1 MSKISIE
8 LAEGWA
14 IDELNKLVEI
24 LVSNVDKKTVENEPS
39 VRLCNYM
46 DVYSNDYITS
56 NIDFMNATASKSQI
70 SKFKIEEG
78 DVMITKDSETPDDIG
93 IAAVSLEN
101 FEDVICGYH
110 LALLKPKK
118 DKIVGVF
125 LAKQL
130 GQYQVNRQF
139 ANRAN
144 GSTRYGLTLNVIET
158 ALIPYPISIDKQ
170 NKIALILT
178 TCDTVIEQ
186 TQSAIAKYKAI
197 KQGLLHD
204 LFTRGLD
211 ANGKLRPSYHD
222 APELYKE
229 SELGMIPKEWE
240 VKRIDEFN
248 IDILDGDRGVNY
260 PKSTDF
266 YTDEFCLFLSATN
279 VTKNGFVFQNMQFIT
294 KEKDL
299 ILGTGK
305 LERNDIVLTTR
316 GTVGNMAFY
325 SADIEYEN
333 LRINSGMLILRNNQN
348 DINST
353 FLYLS
358 VKEYIF
364 GIEYGRV
371 ISGSAQPQLPIK
383 DFRKFNLLR
392 PEIEEQNEIT
402 KRLTSI
408 HNKLQSEETLLQKY
422 QSIKRGLMGD
432 LLGGRKI
439 VGDNG

>member
-1 MSKISIE
+1 MSEWKVSSLKEFIKVSSG
-8 LAEGWA
+8 EGLPDSKMNPGQHPVYGGNGIMGFHNEFLFKEPRLIIGRVGALCGNVHITQNNSWITDNA
-14 IDELNKLVEI
+14 LIVSFLN
-24 LVSNVDKKTVENEPS
+24 SN
-39 VRLCNYM
+39 
-46 DVYSNDYITS
+46 
-56 NIDFMNATASKSQI
+56 
-70 SKFKIEEG
+70 
-78 DVMITKDSETPDDIG
+78 
-93 IAAVSLEN
+93 
-101 FEDVICGYH
+101 EDVIFWYYILSNINLREYAFQSAQPVITGGIVEKIKINIPVSTSERGYIAH
-110 LALLKPKK
+110 
-118 DKIVGVF
+118 I
-125 LAKQL
+125 
-130 GQYQVNRQF
+130 
-139 ANRAN
+139 
-144 GSTRYGLTLNVIET
+144 
-158 ALIPYPISIDKQ
+158 LI
-170 NKIALILT
+170 
-178 TCDTVIEQ
+178 TCDTVIKQ

-211 ANGKLRPSYHD
+211 ANGHLRPSYQE

-240 VKRIDEFN
+240 VKRLDEFK

-266 YTDEFCLFLSATN
+266 FPDEFCLFLSATN

-305 LERNDIVLTTR
+305 LQRNDIVLTTR

-358 VKEYIF
+358 IKEYIF

-402 KRLTSI
+402 KRITSI
-408 HNKLQSEETLLQKY
+408 DNIIQFEETLLQKY

-432 LLGGRKI
+432 LLGGRKT
-439 VGDNG
+439 VGERGDAVT

>member
-1 MSKISIE
+1 MNRPDIK
-8 LAEGWA
+8 LADGWA
-14 IDELNKLVEI
+14 IDQLDDLVEI
-24 LVSNVDKKTVENEPS
+24 LVSNVDKKTVENEPA

-46 DVYSNDYITS
+46 DVYSNEYITS
-56 NIDFMNATASKSQI
+56 KIDFMKATAPKSQLL
-70 SKFKIEEG
+70 KFAIKKG

-93 IAAVSLEN
+93 IAAVSMED
-101 FEDVICGYH
+101 FEDVVCGYH
-110 LALLKPKK
+110 LALFKPKK
-118 DKIVGVF
+118 DKIFGQF

-130 GQYQVNRQF
+130 GQYMVNRQF

-158 ALIPYPISIDKQ
+158 ALIPYPVSLEKQ
-170 NKIALILT
+170 QQIAHILT

-186 TQSAIAKYKAI
+186 TQSAIAKYKAV

-211 ANGKLRPSYHD
+211 ANGRLRPSNKQ
-222 APELYKE
+222 APELYKT

-240 VKRIDEFN
+240 VKRLEEFDL
-248 IDILDGDRGVNY
+248 DILDGDRGVNY
-260 PKSTDF
+260 PKADDF
-266 YTDEFCLFLSATN
+266 FASEHCLFLSASN

-294 KEKDL
+294 EDKDF

-305 LERNDIVLTTR
+305 LQRHDIVLTTR

-325 SADIEYEN
+325 SDEIGYANI
-333 LRINSGMLILRNNQN
+333 RINSGMLILRNNQK
-348 DINST
+348 DFNSY

-358 VKEYIF
+358 IKEYIF
-364 GIEYGRV
+364 RKEYGRV

-383 DFRKFNLLR
+383 DFRKFNILK
-392 PEIEEQNEIT
+392 PEVGEQKEIE
-402 KRLTSI
+402 KRLSAI
-408 HNKLQSEETLLQKY
+408 DDKLRTEETLLQKY

-432 LLGGRKI
+432 LLGGKKA
-439 VGDNG
+439 V